1 MATGESIGDELA
13 STCFLTKIIPRLA
26 PVPIR
31 PKAIEKPASSD
42 EAIEGPADSDK
53 TIEELAG
60 SDTTTEGHTW
70 TSSNDDDDD
79 DDDTDGIPTLEEID
93 QGIRKNW
100 ENREAPGQ
108 YTEVIVLLIRWEK
121 HDLGQKLAETVEHYR
136 YMFECL
142 YGYEVWDFKI
152 PAKKPHLALT
162 SILIELAKRD
172 SPETLFLIWYDGHG
186 REHMDRR
193 GSPSWCSHHDSTEA
207 QTVDSSIIS
216 STLSDCEADILLIN
230 NACQSLTCDRF
241 YSKGV
246 VESIS
251 ASAFSTS
258 TYGSIKPEDLSLSM
272 TWAAYTIL
280 SDHKSVNKGITVA
293 ELHRRICLA
302 VQWCPESHPD
312 VEVNDWGEV
321 CWKANLIRTQPV
333 YTRLSADEPAAGGRT
348 RSIVL
353 CKQRSPIGW
362 HGSVTYPELQ
372 IKLQISHPER
382 MKPKEWID
390 WLQSAP
396 VCVDYLCLEEV
407 KQEPEETS

>member
-70 TSSNDDDDD
+70 TSSVEEDDDKCSVDSWGEPLSPPEPSKNDDDDD

-193 GSPSWCSHHDSTEA
+193 GSPSWCSHHDST
-207 QTVDSSIIS
+207 
-216 STLSDCEADILLIN
+216 
-230 NACQSLTCDRF
+230 
-241 YSKGV
+241 
-246 VESIS
+246 
-251 ASAFSTS
+251 
-258 TYGSIKPEDLSLSM
+258 
-272 TWAAYTIL
+272 
-280 SDHKSVNKGITVA
+280 
-293 ELHRRICLA
+293 
-302 VQWCPESHPD
+302 
-312 VEVNDWGEV
+312 
-321 CWKANLIRTQPV
+321 
-333 YTRLSADEPAAGGRT
+333 
-348 RSIVL
+348 
-353 CKQRSPIGW
+353 
-362 HGSVTYPELQ
+362 
-372 IKLQISHPER
+372 
-382 MKPKEWID
+382 
-390 WLQSAP
+390 
-396 VCVDYLCLEEV
+396 
-407 KQEPEETS
+407 